1 MEIAN
6 LHQLFL
12 KQPTVST
19 DSRNITKG
27 CLYFAL
33 LGPHFNGN
41 DFALQALE
49 KGAAYAVVDS
59 LALAKHKN
67 CILVDKVLDC
77 LHSLANYH
85 RYYSKA
91 TVISLTGSNGKTTT
105 KELIYKVLS
114 EKYHTIATKGNLNN
128 HIGVP
133 LSLLSI
139 QKNTEFAIIEM
150 GANHQGEIAKLCQI
164 VQPDFGC
171 ITNFGKAHLE
181 GFGGEAGVIK
191 GKSELYKHLMAH
203 NKTIL
208 FQEEN
213 LIQKAAL
220 SHYSN
225 TVSFGSRKGDFI
237 TQARDISADCVS
249 FNFQGMDIKTQ
260 LYGHYNTTNCMI
272 AASIGAYFKVPLVQI
287 QSAISSYQ
295 PNNNRSEFKKIG
307 IHSIIL
313 DAYNANPSSM
323 EAALN
328 HFSNLHTE
336 LSQKMVILGDMFELG
351 DTAREEHQATVN
363 LLETLNID
371 QVILVGKLFS
381 KTNHPFKS
389 YPSFEDLEADKENL
403 IPTPSL
409 VLIKGSRGMALER
422 VITLLET

>member
-1 MEIAN
+1 
-6 LHQLFL
+6 
-12 KQPTVST
+12 
-19 DSRNITKG
+19 
-27 CLYFAL
+27 
-33 LGPHFNGN
+33 
-41 DFALQALE
+41 
-49 KGAAYAVVDS
+49 
-59 LALAKHKN
+59 
-67 CILVDKVLDC
+67 
-77 LHSLANYH
+77 
-85 RYYSKA
+85 
-91 TVISLTGSNGKTTT
+91 
-105 KELIYKVLS
+105 
-114 EKYHTIATKGNLNN
+114 
-128 HIGVP
+128 
-133 LSLLSI
+133 
-139 QKNTEFAIIEM
+139 
-150 GANHQGEIAKLCQI
+150 
-164 VQPDFGC
+164 
-171 ITNFGKAHLE
+171 
-181 GFGGEAGVIK
+181 
-191 GKSELYKHLMAH
+191 MAH

-220 SHYSN
+220 SHYPN
-225 TVSFGSRKGDFI
+225 TISFGGLKGDFI
-237 TQARDISADCVS
+237 TQAQDIAAACVS

-272 AASIGAYFKVPLVQI
+272 AASIGAYFKVPLAQI

-307 IHSIIL
+307 LHSIIL

-328 HFSNLHTE
+328 HFSNLYTE

-351 DTAREEHQATVN
+351 DTAPEEHQATVN

-403 IPTPSL
+403 ISTPSL

-422 VITLLET
+422 VIPILEA

>member
-1 MEIAN
+1 MEIAK

-33 LGPHFNGN
+33 SGPHFNGN

-49 KGAAYAVVDS
+49 KGASYAVVDS
-59 LALAKHKN
+59 LALAKNKN
-67 CILVDKVLDC
+67 CIFVDHVLDC
-77 LHSLANYH
+77 LHSLASYH
-85 RYYSKA
+85 RNYSNA

-105 KELIYKVLS
+105 KELIYRVLS

-150 GANHQGEIAKLCQI
+150 GANHQGEIAQLCQI
-164 VQPDFGC
+164 AQPDFGC

-181 GFGGEAGVIK
+181 GFGGVAGVIK

-220 SHYSN
+220 SHYPN
-225 TVSFGSRKGDFI
+225 TISFGGLKGDFI
-237 TQARDISADCVS
+237 TQAQDIAATCVS

-272 AASIGAYFKVPLVQI
+272 AASIGAYFKVPLAQI

-295 PNNNRSEFKKIG
+295 PNNNRSEFKK
-307 IHSIIL
+307 
-313 DAYNANPSSM
+313 
-323 EAALN
+323 
-328 HFSNLHTE
+328 
-336 LSQKMVILGDMFELG
+336 
-351 DTAREEHQATVN
+351 
-363 LLETLNID
+363 
-371 QVILVGKLFS
+371 
-381 KTNHPFKS
+381 
-389 YPSFEDLEADKENL
+389 
-403 IPTPSL
+403 
-409 VLIKGSRGMALER
+409 
-422 VITLLET
+422 

>member
-49 KGAAYAVVDS
+49 KGASYAVVDS

-67 CILVDKVLDC
+67 CIFVDHVLDC
-77 LHSLANYH
+77 LHSLASYH
-85 RYYSKA
+85 RNYSNA

-105 KELIYKVLS
+105 KELIYRVLS

-164 VQPDFGC
+164 IQPDFGC

-181 GFGGEAGVIK
+181 GFGGVAGVIK

-203 NKTIL
+203 DKTIL

-220 SHYSN
+220 SHYPN
-225 TVSFGSRKGDFI
+225 TISFGGLKGDFI
-237 TQARDISADCVS
+237 TQARDIAAACVS

-272 AASIGAYFKVPLVQI
+272 AASIGAYFKVPLAQI

-307 IHSIIL
+307 LHSIIL

-351 DTAREEHQATVN
+351 DTAPEEHQATVN

-422 VITLLET
+422 VIPLLET